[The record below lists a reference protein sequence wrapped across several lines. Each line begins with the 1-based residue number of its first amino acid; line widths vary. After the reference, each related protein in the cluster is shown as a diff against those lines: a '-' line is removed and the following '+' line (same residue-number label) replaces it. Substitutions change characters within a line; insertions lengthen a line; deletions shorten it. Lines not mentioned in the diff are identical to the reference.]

1 MQSLQLDLLS
11 IILYGDNQFKQSI
24 LFSRLYLLKIIII
37 NTEPLSCDH
46 DVIFRLRPLIAGD
59 LSGVEVDAGPASPP
73 GDGKL
78 FLGLPLPLP
87 LAPGEERPGEPRVTT
102 WGDIRLPAA
111 TWRLL
116 SLMKSSLGRTNL
128 SVSARDIS
136 WWISGPL

>member
-37 NTEPLSCDH
+37 NTEPLSCDQCDH

-78 FLGLPLPLP
+78 FLGLPLPL
-87 LAPGEERPGEPRVTT
+87 APGEERPGEPCVTT

-111 TWRLL
+111 T
-116 SLMKSSLGRTNL
+116 
-128 SVSARDIS
+128 
-136 WWISGPL
+136 